1 MAELLE
7 FMRVWI
13 EHIIRVLNYPGIALV
28 MLIENLFPP
37 IPSEFVMPF
46 AGFLAARG
54 ELNFAG
60 TVVAGT
66 LGSVAGAIILY
77 LVGMWAG
84 EPLIRLFVRR
94 YGRYWLLSE
103 ADLDRTIQFF
113 ARYGE
118 AVVFFGRVIPLVRS
132 LISIPAGMSR
142 MPLGRFLIFTTLGA
156 AVWTTA
162 LAAAG
167 LALGENWEL
176 IIGFVK
182 QYERAI
188 LVVLALGVIAF
199 VFRRVSSLRARAS
212 AVRQQP

>member
-1 MAELLE
+1 M
-7 FMRVWI
+7 
-13 EHIIRVLNYPGIALV
+13 IRLLNYPGIALV

-54 ELNFAG
+54 ELNFAA

-66 LGSVAGAIILY
+66 IGSVVGAIILY
-77 LVGMWAG
+77 FVGMWAG

-156 AVWTTA
+156 AIWTTA